1 MPLLLLFMP
10 PLFTMLPLFTMMNW
24 GSMNRGD
31 MVNRGS
37 MVNRGGMNNRS
48 SGIAS
53 ISSISNAMVSTVSQT
68 ISSISGISQTISS
81 HIGVSLSLG
90 HMDSASRVSHIAAG
104 SSIGSGS
111 HYSRDSGR
119 GGSSDGQGGRG
130 RHLGVSS
137 MVVDM
142 VSRAFTSMAISSIA
156 SISSIAQ
163 AIVSGIA
170 EAISTISSIANMSPI
185 SSISQDIRVSLSC
198 HSHCQTEHSQ
208 ELDHVEVIE
217 FEQGRERTTTH

>member
-1 MPLLLLFMP
+1 MCQIY
-10 PLFTMLPLFTMMNW
+10 
-24 GSMNRGD
+24 
-31 MVNRGS
+31 MV
-37 MVNRGGMNNRS
+37 
-48 SGIAS
+48 
-53 ISSISNAMVSTVSQT
+53 TVF
-68 ISSISGISQTISS
+68 
-81 HIGVSLSLG
+81 SLG
-90 HMDSASRVSHIAAG
+90 HMDGASRVSHIAAS
-104 SSIGSGS
+104 SSIGPGS

-163 AIVSGIA
+163 DV
-170 EAISTISSIANMSPI
+170 
-185 SSISQDIRVSLSC
+185 RVSLSC

-208 ELDHVEVIE
+208 ELVHVEVK
-217 FEQGRERTTTH
+217 